1 MQIPYDNAGVAS
13 VQTDSVTPN
22 PELMAGDTPAVVTD
36 IAVIPS
42 AIATPGLPARTP
54 VFVDPSTKVMQLAV
68 QGTLAP
74 NAITIVDI
82 PAGAAANSN
91 TPVYK
96 AGCFNIRA
104 LNWPASYDTDAERY
118 GAFAAAADCEIYIKK
133 PYNVA

>member
-42 AIATPGLPARTP
+42 AIATAGLAARTP
-54 VFVDPSTKVMQLAV
+54 VYVNPSSKVMELAV
-68 QGTLAP
+68 HGTRAP

-96 AGCFNIRA
+96 AGTFNIRA
-104 LNWPASYDTDAERY
+104 LNWPASYDLDSERY
-118 GAFAAAADCEIYIKK
+118 GAFASEPGCQIYVKK